1 MFILQPPLP
10 HDEAGQYEATVARSI
25 TRQGGETNTND
36 MHTNIG
42 CAAAHQSPSLVT
54 LAMALVL
61 SDNDEICAWSW
72 RSSHMTRLSK
82 GGAMI
87 YNWTSFNVWVLVD
100 QELLDVGATE
110 CIS

>member
-1 MFILQPPLP
+1 
-10 HDEAGQYEATVARSI
+10 
-25 TRQGGETNTND
+25 
-36 MHTNIG
+36 
-42 CAAAHQSPSLVT
+42 
-54 LAMALVL
+54 
-61 SDNDEICAWSW
+61 
-72 RSSHMTRLSK
+72 MTRLSK